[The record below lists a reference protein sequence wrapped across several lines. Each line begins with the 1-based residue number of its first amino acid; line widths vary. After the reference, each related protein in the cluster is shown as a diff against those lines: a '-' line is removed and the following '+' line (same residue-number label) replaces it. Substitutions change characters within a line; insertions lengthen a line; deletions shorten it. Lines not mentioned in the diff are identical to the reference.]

1 VAQNISPPA
10 PFNVFQ
16 LNYSIDLQA
25 FYLLQSIWVDNMVE
39 PKPLLRFSVFLIAL
53 LAYLTASVPA
63 MSYEEP
69 EYSIV
74 KKTDVYEVRQYK
86 KRTVAEVTY
95 GEEDSGFRVL
105 FDYISGANK
114 GSKEVEMTI
123 PVTQSKEID
132 MTVPVTQSMTDGKMS
147 MRFFLPMQYSKQ
159 NAPEPNDERVR
170 IIDLPAEYFAVI
182 SYSGFASDGNFEE
195 HYTELK
201 AALDKDGMVIKGPPI
216 KATYNSP
223 FTLPFL
229 RRNEA
234 MYPLE
239 WN

>member
-1 VAQNISPPA
+1 M
-10 PFNVFQ
+10 
-16 LNYSIDLQA
+16 
-25 FYLLQSIWVDNMVE
+25 WVDNMVE
-39 PKPLLRFSVFLIAL
+39 QKFLLRLVVFLAAL
-53 LAYLTASVPA
+53 LAYFTASVPA

-105 FDYISGANK
+105 FDYISGGNK
-114 GSKEVEMTI
+114 GSKEVDMTI

-132 MTVPVTQSMTDGKMS
+132 MTVPVTQSTTNGKMS

-195 HYTELK
+195 HYTELR
-201 AALDKDGMVIKGPPI
+201 AALDNDGMVIKGPPI

>member
-1 VAQNISPPA
+1 
-10 PFNVFQ
+10 
-16 LNYSIDLQA
+16 
-25 FYLLQSIWVDNMVE
+25 MVE
-39 PKPLLRFSVFLIAL
+39 PKPILRFSVFLIAI

-123 PVTQSKEID
+123 PVTQSKKID
-132 MTVPVTQSMTDGKMS
+132 MTVPVTQSASDGEMS
-147 MRFFLPMQYSKQ
+147 MRFFLPTQYSKQ
-159 NAPEPNDERVR
+159 NAPAPNDERVK
-170 IIDLPAEYFAVI
+170 IIDLPEEYFAVI

-223 FTLPFL
+223 FTPPFL

>member
-1 VAQNISPPA
+1 
-10 PFNVFQ
+10 
-16 LNYSIDLQA
+16 
-25 FYLLQSIWVDNMVE
+25 MVE
-39 PKPLLRFSVFLIAL
+39 QKPLLRFNVFLFAL
-53 LAYLTASVPA
+53 FAFITTSVPA

-69 EYSIV
+69 KYHIV

-105 FDYISGANK
+105 FDYISGGNK

-123 PVTQSKEID
+123 PVTQSEAID
-132 MTVPVTQSMTDGKMS
+132 MTAPVTQSTNDGKMN
-147 MRFFLPMQYSKQ
+147 MRFFLPKQYSKQ

-170 IIDLPAEYFAVI
+170 IIDLPEEYFAVI
-182 SYSGFASDGNFEE
+182 SYSGFASDGNFQE
-195 HYTELK
+195 HHAKLK
-201 AALDKDGMVIKGPPI
+201 AALEKDGINIKGPPI

>member
-1 VAQNISPPA
+1 M
-10 PFNVFQ
+10 
-16 LNYSIDLQA
+16 
-25 FYLLQSIWVDNMVE
+25 WVDNMVE

-86 KRTVAEVTY
+86 QRTVAEVTY

-132 MTVPVTQSMTDGKMS
+132 MTVPVTQSTTDGKMS

-195 HYTELK
+195 HFTELK

>member
-1 VAQNISPPA
+1 
-10 PFNVFQ
+10 
-16 LNYSIDLQA
+16 
-25 FYLLQSIWVDNMVE
+25 MVE
-39 PKPLLRFSVFLIAL
+39 PKPLLRFSVFLIAI

-114 GSKEVEMTI
+114 GSREVEMTV

-132 MTVPVTQSMTDGKMS
+132 MTVPVTKSTTDGKMS

-182 SYSGFASDGNFEE
+182 SYSGFASESNFEE

-201 AALDKDGMVIKGPPI
+201 AALNKDGMVIKGPPI

-234 MYPLE
+234 MYPLD

>member
-1 VAQNISPPA
+1 VEHNISPSA

-25 FYLLQSIWVDNMVE
+25 FYLQQSMWVDNMVE

-86 KRTVAEVTY
+86 QRTVAEVTY

-132 MTVPVTQSMTDGKMS
+132 MTVPVTQSTTDGKMS

>member
-1 VAQNISPPA
+1 
-10 PFNVFQ
+10 
-16 LNYSIDLQA
+16 
-25 FYLLQSIWVDNMVE
+25 MVE
-39 PKPLLRFSVFLIAL
+39 PKPLLSFSVFLIVL
-53 LAYLTASVPA
+53 SAYFTASVPA

-123 PVTQSKEID
+123 PVTQSKKID
-132 MTVPVTQSMTDGKMS
+132 MTVPVTQSTTDGKMS

-182 SYSGFASDGNFEE
+182 SYSGFASDSNFEE

-201 AALDKDGMVIKGPPI
+201 AALDKDGMVITGPPI

-223 FTLPFL
+223 FTPPFL

>member
-1 VAQNISPPA
+1 M
-10 PFNVFQ
+10 
-16 LNYSIDLQA
+16 
-25 FYLLQSIWVDNMVE
+25 WVDNMVE

-69 EYSIV
+69 EYFIV

-86 KRTVAEVTY
+86 NRTVAEVTY

-132 MTVPVTQSMTDGKMS
+132 MTVPVTQSTTDGKMS

>member
-1 VAQNISPPA
+1 M
-10 PFNVFQ
+10 
-16 LNYSIDLQA
+16 
-25 FYLLQSIWVDNMVE
+25 WVDNMAE

-63 MSYEEP
+63 ISYEEP

-114 GSKEVEMTI
+114 GSKEVKMTT

-132 MTVPVTQSMTDGKMS
+132 MTVPVTQSTTDGKMS

>member
-1 VAQNISPPA
+1 M
-10 PFNVFQ
+10 
-16 LNYSIDLQA
+16 
-25 FYLLQSIWVDNMVE
+25 WVDNMVE
-39 PKPLLRFSVFLIAL
+39 PKSLLRFSVFLIAF

-132 MTVPVTQSMTDGKMS
+132 MTAPVTQSMTDGKMS

>member
-1 VAQNISPPA
+1 M
-10 PFNVFQ
+10 
-16 LNYSIDLQA
+16 
-25 FYLLQSIWVDNMVE
+25 WVDNMVE
-39 PKPLLRFSVFLIAL
+39 HKPLLRFSVFLIAL

-74 KKTDVYEVRQYK
+74 KKTDVYEVRKYQ
-86 KRTVAEVTY
+86 KRTVAEVSY

-132 MTVPVTQSMTDGKMS
+132 MTVPVTQSTTDGKMS

>member
-1 VAQNISPPA
+1 
-10 PFNVFQ
+10 
-16 LNYSIDLQA
+16 
-25 FYLLQSIWVDNMVE
+25 MVE
-39 PKPLLRFSVFLIAL
+39 QKPLLRFSVL
-53 LAYLTASVPA
+53 LAALIVYSTASVPA

-69 EYSIV
+69 EYTSV

-86 KRTVAEVTY
+86 KRTVAEITY
-95 GEEDSGFRVL
+95 REEGSGFGLL

-123 PVTQSKEID
+123 PVTQSKKID
-132 MTVPVTQSMTDGKMS
+132 MTVPVTQSANDGEMS
-147 MRFFLPMQYSKQ
+147 MRFFLPTQYSKQ
-159 NAPEPNDERVR
+159 NAPAPNDERVK
-170 IIDLPAEYFAVI
+170 IIDLPEEYFAVI

-223 FTLPFL
+223 FTPPFL

>member
-1 VAQNISPPA
+1 M
-10 PFNVFQ
+10 
-16 LNYSIDLQA
+16 
-25 FYLLQSIWVDNMVE
+25 WVDNMVE
-39 PKPLLRFSVFLIAL
+39 PKPVLSFRVFLIAL
-53 LAYLTASVPA
+53 LAFLTASVPA
-63 MSYEEP
+63 ILYEEP

-105 FDYISGANK
+105 FDYISGSNK
-114 GSKEVEMTI
+114 GSKAVEMTI
-123 PVTQSKEID
+123 PVIQSKEID
-132 MTVPVTQSMTDGKMS
+132 MTVPVTQSATDGIMS

-201 AALDKDGMVIKGPPI
+201 AALDNDGMVIKGPPI

-223 FTLPFL
+223 FTPSFL

-234 MYPLE
+234 MYLLKL
-239 WN
+239 N

>member
-1 VAQNISPPA
+1 
-10 PFNVFQ
+10 
-16 LNYSIDLQA
+16 
-25 FYLLQSIWVDNMVE
+25 MVE
-39 PKPLLRFSVFLIAL
+39 PKPLLRFSVFLIAI

-95 GEEDSGFRVL
+95 GEEDSGFKVL
-105 FDYISGANK
+105 FDYISGANE

-132 MTVPVTQSMTDGKMS
+132 MTVPVTQSTTDGKMS

-159 NAPEPNDERVR
+159 NAPQPNDERVR

-195 HYTELK
+195 HYTQLK

-223 FTLPFL
+223 FTLPFF

>member
-1 VAQNISPPA
+1 
-10 PFNVFQ
+10 
-16 LNYSIDLQA
+16 
-25 FYLLQSIWVDNMVE
+25 MVE
-39 PKPLLRFSVFLIAL
+39 PKPVLSFRVFLIAL
-53 LAYLTASVPA
+53 LAFLTASVPA
-63 MSYEEP
+63 ILYEEP

-123 PVTQSKEID
+123 PVTQSKKID
-132 MTVPVTQSMTDGKMS
+132 MTVPVTQSASDGEMS
-147 MRFFLPMQYSKQ
+147 MRFFLPKQYSKQ

-201 AALDKDGMVIKGPPI
+201 AALDKDGMVITGPPI

-223 FTLPFL
+223 FTPPFL

>member
-1 VAQNISPPA
+1 M
-10 PFNVFQ
+10 
-16 LNYSIDLQA
+16 
-25 FYLLQSIWVDNMVE
+25 WVDNMVE

-53 LAYLTASVPA
+53 FAYLTASVPA

-95 GEEDSGFRVL
+95 GEEGSGFRVL

-132 MTVPVTQSMTDGKMS
+132 MTVPVTQSTTDGKMS

-182 SYSGFASDGNFEE
+182 SYSGFASESNFEE

-201 AALDKDGMVIKGPPI
+201 AALNKDGMVIKGPPI

>member
-1 VAQNISPPA
+1 
-10 PFNVFQ
+10 
-16 LNYSIDLQA
+16 
-25 FYLLQSIWVDNMVE
+25 MVE
-39 PKPLLRFSVFLIAL
+39 HKTLLRFSVFLLAL
-53 LAYLTASVPA
+53 LAYFSVSVPA

-69 EYSIV
+69 EYNIV

-95 GEEDSGFRVL
+95 GEEDSGFRIL
-105 FDYISGANK
+105 FNYISGSNK

-132 MTVPVTQSMTDGKMS
+132 MTVPVTQSASDGEMS
-147 MRFFLPMQYSKQ
+147 MRFFLPKQYSKQ
-159 NAPEPNDERVR
+159 NAPEPNNQRVK
-170 IIDLPAEYFAVI
+170 IIDLPEEYFAVI
-182 SYSGFASDGNFEE
+182 SYSGFASDTNFQE
-195 HYTELK
+195 HHTELK
-201 AALDKDGMVIKGPPI
+201 AALNKDGMVIKGPPI

-223 FTLPFL
+223 FTPPFF

>member
-1 VAQNISPPA
+1 
-10 PFNVFQ
+10 
-16 LNYSIDLQA
+16 
-25 FYLLQSIWVDNMVE
+25 MVE

-132 MTVPVTQSMTDGKMS
+132 MTVPVTQSTTDGKMS

>member
-1 VAQNISPPA
+1 MLEQ
-10 PFNVFQ
+10 
-16 LNYSIDLQA
+16 
-25 FYLLQSIWVDNMVE
+25 
-39 PKPLLRFSVFLIAL
+39 KPLLRFTVFFIAL
-53 LAYLTASVPA
+53 LGYLTVSVPA

-69 EYSIV
+69 EYKTI

-86 KRTVAEVTY
+86 KRTVAEVIY

-114 GSKEVEMTI
+114 GSREVEMTI

-132 MTVPVTQSMTDGKMS
+132 MTVPVTQSTTDGKMS

-159 NAPEPNDERVR
+159 NAPEPNDERVK

-182 SYSGFASDGNFEE
+182 SYSGFASDNNFQE

-201 AALDKDGMVIKGPPI
+201 AALNKDGMVITGPPI

-223 FTLPFL
+223 FTLPFF

-234 MYPLE
+234 MYLIE
-239 WN
+239 WH

>member
-1 VAQNISPPA
+1 
-10 PFNVFQ
+10 
-16 LNYSIDLQA
+16 
-25 FYLLQSIWVDNMVE
+25 MVE

-69 EYSIV
+69 KYSIA

-86 KRTVAEVTY
+86 KRTVAEVIY

-105 FDYISGANK
+105 FDYISGANR

-132 MTVPVTQSMTDGKMS
+132 MTVPVTQSASDGKMN
-147 MRFFLPMQYSKQ
+147 MRFFLPKQYSKQ
-159 NAPEPNDERVR
+159 NAPEPNDERIK
-170 IIDLPAEYFAVI
+170 IIDLPEEYFAVI
-182 SYSGFASDGNFEE
+182 SYSGFASDSNFEE
-195 HYTELK
+195 YHKELK

-223 FTLPFL
+223 FTPPFL
-229 RRNEA
+229 RRNET
-234 MYPLE
+234 MYPLQ

>member
-1 VAQNISPPA
+1 M
-10 PFNVFQ
+10 
-16 LNYSIDLQA
+16 YLQ
-25 FYLLQSIWVDNMVE
+25 QSTWVDNMVE
-39 PKPLLRFSVFLIAL
+39 QKPLLRLSVFLVAL
-53 LAYLTASVPA
+53 LAYFTASVPA

-69 EYSIV
+69 EYNIV

-86 KRTVAEVTY
+86 KRTVAEIKY
-95 GEEDSGFRVL
+95 GEEDSGFGAL
-105 FDYISGANK
+105 FDYISGSNK

-123 PVTQSKEID
+123 PVTQSKKID
-132 MTVPVTQSMTDGKMS
+132 MTVPVTQSASDGEMS
-147 MRFFLPMQYSKQ
+147 MRFFLPTQYSKQ
-159 NAPEPNDERVR
+159 NAPAPNDERVK
-170 IIDLPAEYFAVI
+170 IIDLPEEYYAVI

-216 KATYNSP
+216 RATYNSP
-223 FTLPFL
+223 FTPPFL